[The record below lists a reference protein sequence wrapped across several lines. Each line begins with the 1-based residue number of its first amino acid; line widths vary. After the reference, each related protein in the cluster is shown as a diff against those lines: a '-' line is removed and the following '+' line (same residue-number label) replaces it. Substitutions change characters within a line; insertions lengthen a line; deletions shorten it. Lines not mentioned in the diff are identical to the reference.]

1 MDTSIS
7 TQIVPFCRSR
17 RISFVGE
24 CFMPGKQVYAFFDG
38 VDVNA
43 FCEPLSSDYTN
54 QTFSTAGAAVG
65 AEYSTANQGKNLI
78 TSSAGKIEGIFTIPE
93 HSQIGQENVPKFET
107 QKELEFRL
115 TSSPVNA
122 KIGKRGHLSGNST
135 DMIQSSDS
143 KQPSII
149 SNLSSCFRRS
159 VKKSLACC
167 FALFLAI

>member
-1 MDTSIS
+1 
-7 TQIVPFCRSR
+7 
-17 RISFVGE
+17 
-24 CFMPGKQVYAFFDG
+24 MPGKQVYAFFDG

-93 HSQIGQENVPKFET
+93 HSFPGQENNPKFET

-115 TSSPVNA
+115 TSSPTN
-122 KIGKRGHLSGNST
+122 
-135 DMIQSSDS
+135 
-143 KQPSII
+143 
-149 SNLSSCFRRS
+149 
-159 VKKSLACC
+159 KKSGLGGVLVANTT
-167 FALFLAI
+167 AGQTT